1 MIKNFTDLE
10 AWKEAHALTLLVYM
24 ATKEFP
30 KEESYGLTSQLRR
43 ASISVESC
51 IAEGFARYHYKD
63 RVQFYI
69 ESRGSICEVESQ
81 SITARDLKYL
91 NDLNFQKIYNQAERT
106 AMVLGGLIR
115 STRKLIIK

>member
-63 RVQFYI
+63 RVQFYPP
-69 ESRGSICEVESQ
+69 SQ
-81 SITARDLKYL
+81 NTTAVRPWMNAKS
-91 NDLNFQKIYNQAERT
+91 FRF
-106 AMVLGGLIR
+106 GGIPLP
-115 STRKLIIK
+115 TKQQGEDTGL